1 MTGEN
6 TRSHDFHK
14 LMCFFKA
21 CTEKH
26 SGYKFGRWLDVLYW
40 QYALRT
46 GDEMPEPVR
55 YHLPDA
61 EIAEV
66 LAKVNP

>member
-6 TRSHDFHK
+6 KASHNFHK
-14 LMCFFKA
+14 QMGFTKA
-21 CTEKH
+21 LHEKH

-46 GDEMPEPVR
+46 EDTPPEPVR

-61 EIAEV
+61 EVAEV
-66 LAKVNP
+66 LAKVNH